1 MRKNKRGRREE
12 RRKNRR
18 KRKRVKPDWECLP
31 RVVLV
36 TLNYKWSLTFQAKTH
51 NHNIIPMM
59 HFHWQATLLSPGL
72 ALATNLCLLLSFS
85 SIPPSPSFQS
95 PEWRI
100 LQTLP
105 SFALS
110 IFPALVSESMYCVTA
125 SCNLLRNSPLPL
137 FYTPPPSIPFSRS
150 VKRKIFHP
158 PSPNSFHAQLSQF
171 LLRLFT
177 FCSRYTA
184 AAAAFILIICF
195 WVFFGLSLLTPHSV
209 LDDQRPLSLTCR
221 VRDQEEHRMNQLSSP
236 EVTTFGCSE
245 TMMTRDFI
253 CKFWAV

>member
-137 FYTPPPSIPFSRS
+137 FLPLPPSIPFSHS
-150 VKRKIFHP
+150 VKGKKNI
-158 PSPNSFHAQLSQF
+158 PSTIPE
-171 LLRLFT
+171 LLP
-177 FCSRYTA
+177 CSA
-184 AAAAFILIICF
+184 VPVSAAAFYILFPLTLHRCCCF
-195 WVFFGLSLLTPHSV
+195 HPY
-209 LDDQRPLSLTCR
+209 
-221 VRDQEEHRMNQLSSP
+221 
-236 EVTTFGCSE
+236 
-245 TMMTRDFI
+245 
-253 CKFWAV
+253 